1 MPERGDPA
9 QGLGIYLHIPF
20 CRYKCPYCDFNSAP
34 HPEAMRRRY
43 LEALKE
49 EIRTSRW
56 AGHPVSAV
64 CFGGGIPSELDPVDI
79 ESLVAAVRGG
89 FPVAGDAEWSMECT
103 PDTLT
108 LDSLR
113 CLRRKGINRLSLGA
127 KSFRDR
133 HLRLLGL
140 RHDVRDSRRSCEWA
154 RTAGFDN
161 INLDLLY
168 GLPDQTL
175 GEWMEDLEQALAM
188 APEHLSL
195 YSPGVEEDTEL
206 ARSID
211 AGGLPEP
218 DEETVARMYESALDL
233 TAEAGY
239 VHYQVSSFA
248 RPGREW
254 RQGEIYWKG
263 LAYLGLGVSAA
274 SFIHGT
280 RWTNSSDLE
289 AYIRGVWAGAVPR
302 ASEEHL
308 TGLSALG
315 EDMLLGLERRNGVS
329 LSELS
334 VRYGRDVGRLYQEP
348 LQFLS
353 ENGLLSWR
361 DDQVSLTRR
370 GLLLSGAVTAEF
382 LAAPDGRAAD

>member
-20 CRYKCPYCDFNSAP
+20 CRRKCPYCDFNSGP

-43 LEALKE
+43 LEALRE
-49 EIRTSRW
+49 EIRTSPW
-56 AGHPVSAV
+56 SGHPVPAV

-79 ESLVAAVRGG
+79 ASLVDAVRGG
-89 FPVAGDAEWSMECT
+89 FPVAGGAEWSLECT

-113 CLRRKGINRLSLGA
+113 TLRQKGINRLSLGA

-140 RHDVRDSRRSCEWA
+140 RHDVRDTRRSCEWA

-168 GLPDQTL
+168 GLPGQTL
-175 GEWMEDLEQALAM
+175 GEWMEDLDQALAM

-195 YSPGVEEDTEL
+195 DNFAAQGGAEV
-206 ARSID
+206 ARSIET
-211 AGGLPEP
+211 GQLGEP
-218 DEETVARMYESALDL
+218 DDETVARMVESALDRI
-233 TAEAGY
+233 AEAGY
-239 VHYQVSSFA
+239 VHYRFSSFA

-263 LAYLGLGVSAA
+263 MAYLGLGVSAA

-289 AYIRGVWAGAVPR
+289 AYIRGVRTGAVPR
-302 ASEEHL
+302 ATEEHL
-308 TGLSALG
+308 TGLRALG
-315 EDMLLGLERRNGVS
+315 EDMLLGLERRKGVS

-334 VRYGRDVGRLYQEP
+334 VRYGRDVGRLYREP
-348 LQFLS
+348 LRFLS
-353 ENGLLSWR
+353 EAGLISWR

-370 GLLLSGAVTAEF
+370 GLLVSGAVTAEF
-382 LAAPDGRAAD
+382 LVAPDGRAAE